1 MVIAR
6 ERSRRAHISLVR
18 EPCYAAGM
26 GDDRVIELIGRIDR
40 ALSRIETAVDRPAP
54 PPPDDRRTAS
64 LEQAHQVLRGRV
76 KSAIAQIDRLIASG
90 ENS

>member
-1 MVIAR
+1 
-6 ERSRRAHISLVR
+6 
-18 EPCYAAGM
+18 M

-40 ALSRIETAVDRPAP
+40 ALSRIETAAARPAP
-54 PPPDDRRTAS
+54 PPPDDRRAAS

-90 ENS
+90 EGD